1 MTTLNRRTL
10 IAAGAASL
18 ALPAGAQTRVE
29 AHRPPRLVQLGTSLT
44 PGTIHVVPDDFA
56 LYLALPDNQA
66 ILYHVGVA
74 APGRWRTGT
83 FTIARKVEWPRWTPT
98 AGMLRREPALY
109 RPWANG
115 IPGGHPR
122 NPMGAC
128 ALYLYDG
135 SRDTLLRIHGSPPNR
150 RVTGRYLSNGCVQM
164 LNAEAL
170 DLYNRVPVG
179 TRVRLR

>member
-1 MTTLNRRTL
+1 MSHLTRRSLLT
-10 IAAGAASL
+10 GAAASM
-18 ALPAGAQTRVE
+18 ACPAVAQTRVE
-29 AHRPPRLVQLGTSLT
+29 AHRPPRLVQLASSLT

-56 LYLALPDNQA
+56 LYLVLPDDQA

-83 FTIARKVEWPRWTPT
+83 FTIARKVEQPRWTPT
-98 AGMLRREPALY
+98 ANMLRREPALY
-109 RPWANG
+109 RPWAAG

-128 ALYLYDG
+128 ALYLYSG
-135 SRDTLLRIHGSPPNR
+135 NRDTLLRIHGSPPNR

-164 LNAEAL
+164 VNAEAL

-179 TRVRLR
+179 TTVRLR